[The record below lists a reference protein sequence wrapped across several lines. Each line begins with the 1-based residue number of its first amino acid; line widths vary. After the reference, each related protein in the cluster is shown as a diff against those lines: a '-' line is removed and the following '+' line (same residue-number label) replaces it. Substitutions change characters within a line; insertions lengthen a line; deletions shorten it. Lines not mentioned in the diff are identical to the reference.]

1 MKGLRGER
9 LGGEFQKEISNI
21 ISLKMRS
28 EFSRLSAIISVTS
41 VETAKVYISIYD
53 TDKERAADS
62 FEILRQNSGIIRHE
76 LSKIMHLRTVPEL
89 RIIKDESMEYG
100 EKIDKI
106 LSELDKDE
114 K

>member
-41 VETAKVYISIYD
+41 VDVAPDLKT
-53 TDKERAADS
+53 RA
-62 FEILRQNSGIIRHE
+62 
-76 LSKIMHLRTVPEL
+76 
-89 RIIKDESMEYG
+89 
-100 EKIDKI
+100 
-106 LSELDKDE
+106 
-114 K
+114 